1 MRVLRQRELV
11 ENYKNENE
19 VTRLDLTR
27 ESRDARKAASS
38 GAAQDIS
45 RLQEEG
51 NRYIRKIESER
62 KKIEQLDLE
71 IADYQAK
78 ILEQKSR
85 MGTYSI
91 TYLLTYLLTYSLARL
106 FRWC

>member
-1 MRVLRQRELV
+1 M
-11 ENYKNENE
+11 
-19 VTRLDLTR
+19 TR

-62 KKIEQLDLE
+62 KKIEELDLE

-85 MGTYSI
+85 MGTNED
-91 TYLLTYLLTYSLARL
+91 TFFLLTHSLTRLLTHSLTHSPTQL
-106 FRWC
+106 